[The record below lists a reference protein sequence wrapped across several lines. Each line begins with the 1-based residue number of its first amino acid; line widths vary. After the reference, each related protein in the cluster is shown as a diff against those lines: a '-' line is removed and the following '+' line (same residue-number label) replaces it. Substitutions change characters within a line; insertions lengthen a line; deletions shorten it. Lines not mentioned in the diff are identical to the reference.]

1 MKFRLTIVAL
11 AAAAFAWGFSALVHQ
26 TDTTM
31 RTDSTRLSCQDW
43 AGNSCA
49 RAFER

>member
-1 MKFRLTIVAL
+1 MTFRLTIIAL
-11 AAAAFAWGFSALVHQ
+11 GAAAFAWGFSALVQQ
-26 TDTTM
+26 TDVTM
-31 RTDSTRLSCQDW
+31 RTDSTRLACQDW